1 MSQKDQVIEA
11 LERNGGSATFSD
23 LYRLVDTSTWKT
35 KTPAASIRGIVQ
47 TYPDLFYRIMPGL
60 WGLVSMRK
68 QNDNAGI
75 TEKSSEYTHAYYQG
89 LLVEIGNV
97 EKYNTYVPPQDKNKI
112 FSTMKRLGDIITLD
126 RMFDFTHEKIMRKA
140 RTVDAVWFNLRDM
153 PQAFFEVEHTTDIR
167 NSLDKFF
174 ELQDFHAIFRIV
186 SSIKNKK
193 CFDDL
198 MSYSNY
204 RDLVKRVEFYD
215 YDRLVKLHNA
225 KLAAHENAI

>member
-1 MSQKDQVIEA
+1 MSQKEQVVEA

-23 LYRLVDTSTWKT
+23 LYRLVDTSAWKT

-47 TYPDLFYRIMPGL
+47 GYPDLFYKIMPGL

-68 QNDNAGI
+68 QNDSAGV
-75 TEKSSEYTHAYYQG
+75 TSKSSEYTHAYYQG
-89 LLVEIGNV
+89 LLVEIGNI
-97 EKYNTYVPPQDKNKI
+97 KNFKTYIPPQDKNKM
-112 FSTMKRLGDIITLD
+112 FSTAKKLGDITTLD
-126 RMFDFTHEKIMRKA
+126 KMFDFTHEKNMRKA
-140 RTVDAVWFNLRDM
+140 KTVDTVWFNLRDM

-174 ELQDFHAIFRIV
+174 ELQDFHALFRIV

-193 CFDDL
+193 RFDDL

-204 RDLVKRVEFYD
+204 KELVNRVEFYD
-215 YDRLVKLHNA
+215 YDRLVKLHGA
-225 KLAAHENAI
+225 TLTAAENAI